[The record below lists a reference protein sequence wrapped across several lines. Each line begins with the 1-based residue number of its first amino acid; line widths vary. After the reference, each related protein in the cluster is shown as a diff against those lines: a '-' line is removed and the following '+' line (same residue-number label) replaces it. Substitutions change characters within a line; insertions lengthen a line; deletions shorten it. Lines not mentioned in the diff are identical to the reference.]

1 MGCIVLLTANLPII
15 GAHRFLAAQLVTLS
29 EEVHLILRDF
39 GQIPTTLMNH
49 LCNAFET

>member
-15 GAHRFLAAQLVTLS
+15 GAHRFLAARLITLS
-29 EEVHLILRDF
+29 EEVNLVLREF
-39 GQIPTTLMNH
+39 RQVHTTLMNH